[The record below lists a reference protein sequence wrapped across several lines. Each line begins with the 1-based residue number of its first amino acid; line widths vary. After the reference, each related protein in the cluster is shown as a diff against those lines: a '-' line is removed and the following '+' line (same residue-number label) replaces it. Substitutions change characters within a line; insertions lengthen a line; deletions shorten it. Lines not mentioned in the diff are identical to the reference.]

1 MTCADGGHTPRREA
15 CVWWKLPRPA
25 CDEALAG
32 FGVFQR
38 ALACAVPGLQARLL
52 RRVDDPAAATA
63 TLMETYA
70 LPSRPGGLGDGL
82 LERLRTEGDA
92 ASAAWRVGER
102 HFEIFTEAP
111 PR

>member
-1 MTCADGGHTPRREA
+1 MTLPHGGHAPRREA
-15 CVWWKLPRPA
+15 YVWWKLPLAA
-25 CDEALAG
+25 CDEAVTG
-32 FGVFQR
+32 FGIFQR
-38 ALACAVPGLQARLL
+38 AVSCAVPGLQARLL
-52 RRVDDPAAATA
+52 RRDDDPAGSTA

-70 LPSRPGGLGDGL
+70 LPSRPGGLGEGL

-111 PR
+111 SR